1 MSLVIIIIM
10 NPHIKV
16 QSFFQEEQRE
26 EEKRK
31 EGCSAPR
38 QSRLLRTFSSLPVR
52 TVVETDGLLP
62 VSGSAEG
69 MLGVN

>member
-1 MSLVIIIIM
+1 MSLVIIIIIM

-16 QSFFQEEQRE
+16 QRE